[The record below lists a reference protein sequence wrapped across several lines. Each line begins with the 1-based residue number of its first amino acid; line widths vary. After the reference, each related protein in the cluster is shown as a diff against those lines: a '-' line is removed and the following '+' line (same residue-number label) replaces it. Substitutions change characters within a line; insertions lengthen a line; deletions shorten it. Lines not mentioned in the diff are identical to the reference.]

1 MQSKPEAYEML
12 KTLLTSQRLAV
23 VATVMQGRPYTS
35 LVAFAASEDLRRIVF
50 CTARATTKYRNLS
63 EEPNVSVLIDSRTH
77 SVEDFA
83 TGAAVT
89 AIGKASELP
98 ESIVGPAIERFL
110 RKHPHLEVFVRSPS
124 TALCSVEVEKYYL
137 VTRFQHVVE
146 MDVTRWSSSSPSQ
159 T

>member
-1 MQSKPEAYEML
+1 MQSKPEAYEIL
-12 KTLLTSQRLAV
+12 NTLLTTQRLAV
-23 VATVMQGRPYTS
+23 VATVMRGRPYTS
-35 LVAFAASEDLRRIVF
+35 LVAFAASEDLRRVVF
-50 CTARATTKYRNLS
+50 CTTRATTKYRNLS

-89 AIGKASELP
+89 AIGKAAELP
-98 ESIVGPAIERFL
+98 ASVAGPTVERFL
-110 RKHPHLEVFVRSPS
+110 RKHSHLEAFVRSPS

-146 MDVTRWSSSSPSQ
+146 MDVTQWSSSNHSR

>member
-1 MQSKPEAYEML
+1 MQSKPEAYETL
-12 KTLLTSQRLAV
+12 KTLLTAQRLAV
-23 VATVMQGRPYTS
+23 VATQMQGRPYTS
-35 LVAFAASEDLRRIVF
+35 LVAFAASEDLRRIAF
-50 CTARATTKYRNLS
+50 CTTRATTKYRNLS

>member
-12 KTLLTSQRLAV
+12 KTLLTAQRLAV
-23 VATVMQGRPYTS
+23 VATVMRGRPYTS
-35 LVAFAASEDLRRIVF
+35 LVAFAASDDLRQIVF
-50 CTARATTKYRNLS
+50 CTTRATTKYRNLS

-89 AIGKASELP
+89 AIGEAAEFP
-98 ESIVGPAIERFL
+98 ESVAGPAVERFV
-110 RKHPHLEVFVRSPS
+110 RKHSHLEAFVRSPS
-124 TALCSVEVEKYYL
+124 TALCSVEVETYYL

-146 MDVTRWSSSSPSQ
+146 MDVTQWSSSNPSR

>member
-50 CTARATTKYRNLS
+50 CTARATTKYRNLA
-63 EEPNVSVLIDSRTH
+63 EDPNVSVLIDSRSH
-77 SVEDFA
+77 SVQDFA

-89 AIGKASELP
+89 AIGKAAELL
-98 ESIVGPAIERFL
+98 ESVAGPAAERFL
-110 RKHPHLEVFVRSPS
+110 RKHSHLDAFVRSPS
-124 TALCSVEVEKYYL
+124 TALCSVEVETYYL

-146 MDVTRWSSSSPSQ
+146 MDVTQWSSSNPSR